1 MLRTLL
7 RDRLRPYR
15 RGLVAVVALQ
25 LVGTM
30 AALYLPSLNA
40 DIIDN
45 GVARGDTA
53 YIMHTGAVML
63 GVSLVQ
69 IVCSVAAV
77 YVGARTA
84 MSFGR
89 DLRSALFH
97 RVGSFSS
104 REVQRIGAPSLIT
117 RTTNDV
123 QQVQML
129 VLMSCTMVVA
139 APIMMV

>member
-1 MLRTLL
+1 MLIRILKQHL
-7 RDRLRPYR
+7 APYR
-15 RGLVAVVALQ
+15 GQLTLVVLLQ
-25 LVGTM
+25 FVGTM

-104 REVQRIGAPSLIT
+104 R
-117 RTTNDV
+117 
-123 QQVQML
+123 
-129 VLMSCTMVVA
+129 
-139 APIMMV
+139 